1 MKYRSRMDIASMI
14 LEIAQDGALKT
25 RIMYSAFLS
34 FPQLNEYLDM
44 LVDSGLL
51 AYFHDEKEYMTTEK
65 GKEFIKKYKETAA
78 MIFPHKSL
86 SRKQRVSR

>member
-1 MKYRSRMDIASMI
+1 MKYRSRMDIAALI
-14 LEIAQDGALKT
+14 LEIAQDGSLKT

-51 AYFHDEKEYMTTEK
+51 EYFQDDKEYMTTEK
-65 GKEFIKKYKETAA
+65 GKDFIEKYKETAA
-78 MIFPHKSL
+78 MIFPRKSL
-86 SRKQRVSR
+86 KHNQRASR